1 MSGKLP
7 AWAVAEDPG
16 RFDDR
21 YRAFLETVAHLRERL
36 HKYCAHLTGSTLD
49 GEDVMQEAL
58 IEAYRKLDT
67 LDHADALTAWIFRIA
82 HNRAIDL
89 IRRRRPAL
97 AAEPL
102 LEPETVE
109 QKINDEAGVRRAIE
123 RLVLYLPAMERA
135 CVLLKDVFDYELTE
149 IAELVGST
157 VGGVKSAL
165 NRGRAKL
172 ADVPAG
178 EIRKRAAQDP
188 ARLRLLQLYV
198 ERFNRQDW
206 DGVRALTAQD
216 ARVKVSDCFRGKL
229 ADAPYF
235 AEYAA
240 TQPWHARLAEYE
252 GELVVLVEQEKGE
265 GPRPLSVVRIESD
278 ADRVLA
284 IRDYYAC
291 PWILSAAFSEAE
303 QVAALV
309 GDAA

>member
-7 AWAVAEDPG
+7 PSAVADDPG

-36 HKYCAHLTGSTLD
+36 HKYCAHLTGSALD
-49 GEDVMQEAL
+49 GEDVMQDAL

-67 LDHADALTAWIFRIA
+67 LDRVDALAAWIFRIA

-89 IRRRRPAL
+89 IRRRRPPL
-97 AAEPL
+97 ATQPL
-102 LEPETVE
+102 LEPEAVE

-135 CVLLKDVFDYELTE
+135 CILLKDVFDYELAE

-172 ADVPAG
+172 ADVPPG
-178 EIRKRAAQDP
+178 EIRKRAVQDP

-206 DGVRALTAQD
+206 DGVRTLTAQD

-229 ADAPYF
+229 ANSPYF
-235 AEYAA
+235 TEYA
-240 TQPWHARLAEYE
+240 TNWPWHARLAEFE
-252 GELVVLVEQEKGE
+252 GELVVLVEQEKEE
-265 GPRPLSVVRIESD
+265 GSQPLSVVRIESD
-278 ADRVLA
+278 ADQVLA
-284 IRDYYAC
+284 IHDYYAC
-291 PWILSAAFSEAE
+291 PWILSAAFTEAE
-303 QVAALV
+303 QAPGLV

>member
-1 MSGKLP
+1 MSGKSPQPVL
-7 AWAVAEDPG
+7 ADDPG

-21 YRAFLETVAHLRERL
+21 YRAFLEAVAHLRERL

-58 IEAYRKLDT
+58 IEAYRKLDM
-67 LDHADALTAWIFRIA
+67 LDKADALAAWIFRIA

-89 IRRRRPAL
+89 IRRRRPPAGPDLLL
-97 AAEPL
+97 A
-102 LEPETVE
+102 PETVE
-109 QKINDEAGVRRAIE
+109 QKVHDEAGVRRAIE

-172 ADVPAG
+172 ADVPPG
-178 EIRKRAAQDP
+178 EIRRRAVRDP

-229 ADAPYF
+229 ANSPYF
-235 AEYAA
+235 TEYAVNR
-240 TQPWHARLAEYE
+240 PWHARLAEYE
-252 GELVVLVEQEKGE
+252 GELVVLITQEGGE
-265 GPRPLSVVRIESD
+265 GPHALSVVRIEND
-278 ADRVLA
+278 ADRILT
-284 IRDYYAC
+284 ISDYYAC
-291 PWILSAAFSEAE
+291 PWVLKAAFAGT
-303 QVAALV
+303 A
-309 GDAA
+309 